1 MLVYS
6 ESDWAGCLR
15 TRKSTSGGGVDIPGG
30 ILKTRSSTQ
39 ASIAQSSGE
48 AEYYAL
54 VRAASEAL
62 GMKSIMHDLG
72 WDCKIRLLVDS
83 SAAKSIASRTGLGKL
98 RHLEIKFLWLQEC
111 VRRGKVV
118 MSKVRGDLNP
128 ADVLTKPKSLED
140 MRSLLNFSCIDWCD
154 GRVPDNC
161 YSGNRIEFENSIV
174 RGNQLGD
181 SSRGNHG
188 FLNRCGDSGNRDF
201 LNRCG
206 NRNCGFLNCVG
217 NRRIFRDGELK
228 SVDSFGV
235 SSLEYS
241 RSGDRRYVV
250 NSSTVRRRRELEFE
264 QFVSDPAP
272 NVCMVVITVG
282 NIVGVL
288 EPTWRRG
295 VHVCLLDDKRA

>member
-6 ESDWAGCLR
+6 DSDWAGCLR
-15 TRKSTSGGGVDIPGG
+15 TRKSTSGGVLTFQGG
-30 ILKTRSSTQ
+30 ILKTWSSTQ

-62 GMKSIMHDLG
+62 GMQSIMHDLG
-72 WDCKIRLLVDS
+72 WHCKIRLLVDS

-118 MSKVRGDLNP
+118 LSKVRGDINP

-161 YSGNRIEFENSIV
+161 YSGNRIEFVNSIV
-174 RGNQLGD
+174 RGNQFGD
-181 SSRGNHG
+181 SSRGNRG
-188 FLNRCGDSGNRDF
+188 FLNRCGDSGNSDF

-206 NRNCGFLNCVG
+206 DRNCEFLNCVG
-217 NRRIFRDGELK
+217 NRRIFEMANLN
-228 SVDSFGV
+228 VYIAL
-235 SSLEYS
+235 SL
-241 RSGDRRYVV
+241 VV
-250 NSSTVRRRRELEFE
+250 WSLSL
-264 QFVSDPAP
+264 
-272 NVCMVVITVG
+272 IH
-282 NIVGVL
+282 I
-288 EPTWRRG
+288 
-295 VHVCLLDDKRA
+295 

>member
-1 MLVYS
+1 MTRRLQHSIVLFRGRGCIHFEADPKHVFEILKYFNLNDASKILVVPFVRETKEELAKEDHELSPEVATEFRGLAARANYVSLDRVDIQYTTKEICRDMASPKASSLSKMKRLARYLLGAPRQPIMFQPCVEDFPEMLVYS
-6 ESDWAGCLR
+6 DSDWAGCLR

-30 ILKTRSSTQ
+30 ILKTWSSTQ

-111 VRRGKVV
+111 VRMGKVV
-118 MSKVRGDLNP
+118 LSKVRGDINP

-154 GRVPDNC
+154 SSRPPDTF
-161 YSGNRIEFENSIV
+161 YSG
-174 RGNQLGD
+174 D
-181 SSRGNHG
+181 
-188 FLNRCGDSGNRDF
+188 
-201 LNRCG
+201 
-206 NRNCGFLNCVG
+206 
-217 NRRIFRDGELK
+217 
-228 SVDSFGV
+228 
-235 SSLEYS
+235 
-241 RSGDRRYVV
+241 
-250 NSSTVRRRRELEFE
+250 
-264 QFVSDPAP
+264 
-272 NVCMVVITVG
+272 
-282 NIVGVL
+282 
-288 EPTWRRG
+288 
-295 VHVCLLDDKRA
+295 